1 MHEIDTGTV
10 LSAITAL
17 QVQGYSVRRTPGPQ
31 QREHS
36 FAFMLLRPGMPQP
49 LVGPARSTMFAAWAS
64 AQEHAEQ
71 AAGTPP
77 TAKPAPFFAAELP
90 AAALD
95 VSLIASRFAIDIATA
110 ERQVQQLRQQSIF
123 LSATHQVNVQLIRGP
138 FGEGLGDVAW
148 LSIKRRD
155 REAIRDWRDLQAI
168 KNAIVGPEHEGFE
181 LYPAESR
188 LVDTANQF
196 HLFVFMDRRVRM
208 PVGFVEREVASTA
221 QARACGATQR
231 ELPEGARGF
240 RQTWRRYGQPE

>member
-1 MHEIDTGTV
+1 MDELDTGTV
-10 LSAITAL
+10 IGAITAL
-17 QVQGYSVRRTPGPQ
+17 QGQGYSVRRTPGPQ

-36 FAFMLLRPGMPQP
+36 FAFVLHTPGMPRA
-49 LVGPARSTMFAAWAS
+49 LVGPARSTAFAAWAS

-71 AAGTPP
+71 AEGAPATS
-77 TAKPAPFFAAELP
+77 KPAPFFAAELP

-95 VSLIASRFAIDIATA
+95 VSVIASRFGIDIATA
-110 ERQVQQLRQQSIF
+110 ERQVQQLRRQSIF
-123 LSATHQVNVQLIRGP
+123 LSATHQVNVQLIREP
-138 FGEGLGDVAW
+138 FGNDLGDVAW

-155 REAIRDWRDLQAI
+155 REVIRDWRELQAI

-208 PVGFVEREVASTA
+208 PVGFVEREVAGTA
-221 QARACGATQR
+221 EASAVGATQR
-231 ELPEGARGF
+231 ELPERA
-240 RQTWRRYGQPE
+240 

>member
-1 MHEIDTGTV
+1 MDELDISTV
-10 LSAITAL
+10 LGAITAL
-17 QVQGYSVRRTPGPQ
+17 QGQGYCVRRTPGPQ

-36 FAFMLLRPGMPQP
+36 FAFVLYTPGMQRA
-49 LVGPARSTMFAAWAS
+49 LVGPARSTVFAAWAS

-71 AAGTPP
+71 AEGTPA
-77 TAKPAPFFAAELP
+77 TSKPEPFFAAELP

-95 VSLIASRFAIDIATA
+95 VSVIASRFGLDIATA

-123 LSATHQVNVQLIRGP
+123 LSATHQVNVQLIRVP
-138 FGEGLGDVAW
+138 FGDELGDVAW

-155 REAIRDWRDLQAI
+155 REVIRDWRELQAI

-208 PVGFVEREVASTA
+208 PVGFVEREVAGTA
-221 QARACGATQR
+221 EACAVGATQR
-231 ELPEGARGF
+231 ELPERA
-240 RQTWRRYGQPE
+240 

>member
-1 MHEIDTGTV
+1 MDELDTSTV
-10 LSAITAL
+10 LGAITAL
-17 QVQGYSVRRTPGPQ
+17 QGQGYCVRRTPGPQ

-36 FAFMLLRPGMPQP
+36 FAFVLHTPGMQQAM
-49 LVGPARSTMFAAWAS
+49 VGPARSTIFAAWAN

-71 AAGTPP
+71 AEGTPVTSKP
-77 TAKPAPFFAAELP
+77 TPFFAAELP

-95 VSLIASRFAIDIATA
+95 VSVIARRFGIDIATA

-123 LSATHQVNVQLIRGP
+123 LSATHQVNVQLIRVP
-138 FGEGLGDVAW
+138 FGEDLGDVAW

-155 REAIRDWRDLQAI
+155 REVIRDWRELQAI

-208 PVGFVEREVASTA
+208 PVGFVEREVAGTEEASA
-221 QARACGATQR
+221 VGATQR
-231 ELPEGARGF
+231 ELPERA
-240 RQTWRRYGQPE
+240 